1 MKKSKLCFLPVS
13 FLLLSAC
20 IACEPNRANSGKL
33 ATPKL
38 ELNAEK
44 NGLTWAAVPGAVSYS
59 ISVNDEEAVTV
70 QETNYDFEVEAGA
83 YDVKVVAKASDSK
96 NNSDQASFSYST
108 LYTTLGQISC
118 SAGVITWA
126 NYLGAGIEYQVDD
139 GEPVAVQGNSINAS
153 QSGIYTVRALPGFDE
168 NENKYYVHHDGN
180 IDQRAIL
187 VQATQA
193 SGVVLEDGEEDSN
206 TDLQEKYVA
215 QKYDSTNGWVD
226 TLATVVLDDD
236 NPFSTG
242 KCVKA
247 NIWHHGAWFK
257 WTRELNCE
265 GRIESVKFFVKGA
278 AATRFA
284 LSFDITEDVVVGPI
298 NLKGVYATYM
308 VQPAP
313 QNWAEYTV
321 STNDANWTIN
331 YNGTS
336 YPFATVQTMLAGLG
350 YNIQSVGDFFPYFG
364 SYSIKA
370 FGEYQDGGPVTAVW
384 FDQIELGVEPT
395 QTVIDEKFEVAAGQF
410 AFKSS
415 QINAGLF
422 EYNPDGQ
429 SMVKFY
435 QGSNPVEI
443 PVTVVVGSSD
453 KSMTI
458 TSTATGLD
466 FVAKLV
472 SNDAG
477 KTFTLSAVSG
487 TAAPYMQGMQC
498 DRCQI
503 LNNFEQ
509 YTATGQGLDN
519 NHTDAT
525 QRTGLRADF
534 FSDFYDGGNAGR
546 VQSIIGGSGWSLMGS
561 SDYLDLATSVAH
573 TGSKSM
579 RLKYN
584 SGNQMRFLSY
594 NLADGSG
601 AAYEKG
607 SYLSMWVRANLT
619 RDNVIKFKAFYINKV
634 EPSTQSS
641 CDEVEFTVPH
651 DASQGWVEVKVPL
664 KATRTYYG
672 FAILPMKGNGDMGGD
687 STYFYVDNIAI
698 YSSISPIAN
707 A

>member
-20 IACEPNRANSGKL
+20 IACEPNKANSGKL
-33 ATPKL
+33 ATPEL

-44 NGLTWAAVPGAVSYS
+44 NGLTWAAVPGAASYS

-70 QETNYDFEVEAGA
+70 QETNYDFEVDAGA
-83 YDVKVVAKASDSK
+83 YDVKVVAKASNSK
-96 NNSDQASFSYST
+96 NNSDPASFSYST
-108 LYTTLGQISC
+108 LYTTLGQITYSE
-118 SAGVITWA
+118 GVITWA
-126 NYLGAGIEYQVDD
+126 NYLGAGLEYQVDD
-139 GEPVAVQGNSINAS
+139 GQVVAVQGSSISAT
-153 QSGIYTVRALPGFDE
+153 QSGIYTVRALPGYDE
-168 NENKYYVHHDGN
+168 VNNKYYVHHDGS

-193 SGVVLEDGEEDSN
+193 NGVVLEDGEEESN

-215 QKYDSTNGWVD
+215 QKYDNTNGWVD
-226 TLATVVLDDD
+226 TLATVVLDED

-284 LSFDITEDVVVGPI
+284 LSFDITDDVVVGPI

-313 QNWAEYTV
+313 QNWTEYTV

-336 YPFATVQTMLAGLG
+336 YPFATVQSMLASLG

-395 QTVIDEKFEVAAGQF
+395 QTIIDEKFQVAAGQF

-429 SMVKFY
+429 SVVKFN
-435 QGSNPVEI
+435 QGGSPVEI

-503 LNNFEQ
+503 LNSFEQ
-509 YTATGQGLDN
+509 YSATGQGLDN

-534 FSDFYDGGNAGR
+534 FSDFYDGGTAGR
-546 VQSIIGGSGWSLMGS
+546 VQSIIGGAGWSLMGS
-561 SDYLDLATSVAH
+561 TDYLDLATSVAH
-573 TGSKSM
+573 TGSKSV

-607 SYLSMWVRANLT
+607 SYLSMWVRANSE
-619 RDNVIKFKAFYINKV
+619 RDNVIKFKAFYINQV
-634 EPSTQSS
+634 TPSTQSS
-641 CDEVEFTVPH
+641 CDEVEVTVPH
-651 DASQGWVEVKVPL
+651 DASHGWVEVKVPL

-672 FAILPMKGNGDMGGD
+672 YAILPMKNNGAASGD
-687 STYFYVDNIAI
+687 GQYFYVDNVAI
-698 YSSISPIAN
+698 YSSISPFAN

>member
-1 MKKSKLCFLPVS
+1 MAFCHS
-13 FLLLSAC
+13 
-20 IACEPNRANSGKL
+20 
-33 ATPKL
+33 
-38 ELNAEK
+38 
-44 NGLTWAAVPGAVSYS
+44 
-59 ISVNDEEAVTV
+59 
-70 QETNYDFEVEAGA
+70 
-83 YDVKVVAKASDSK
+83 
-96 NNSDQASFSYST
+96 
-108 LYTTLGQISC
+108 
-118 SAGVITWA
+118 
-126 NYLGAGIEYQVDD
+126 
-139 GEPVAVQGNSINAS
+139 S

-187 VQATQA
+187 IQATQA
-193 SGVVLEDGEEDSN
+193 SGVVLEDGEEESN
-206 TDLQEKYVA
+206 TDLQEKYVG

-226 TLATVVLDDD
+226 TLATVVLDED

-370 FGEYQDGGPVTAVW
+370 FGEYQDGGPTTAVW

-422 EYNPDGQ
+422 EYNPAGQ
-429 SMVKFY
+429 SMVRFY
-435 QGSNPVEI
+435 QAGNPVEI
-443 PVTVVVGSSD
+443 PVTVVVGVSD

-466 FVAKLV
+466 FVAKLK

-498 DRCQI
+498 DRCQV
-503 LNNFEQ
+503 LYDFEAF
-509 YTATGQGLDN
+509 TETGIGYDN
-519 NHTDAT
+519 AHSNPDS
-525 QRTGLRADF
+525 RTGLRAH
-534 FSDFYDGGNAGR
+534 FYCDYYNEQGTQAVSPVGGGN
-546 VQSIIGGSGWSLMGS
+546 WHLMGS
-561 SDYLDLATSVAH
+561 DDYLNLGTSVAH
-573 TGSKSM
+573 TGTKSM

-584 SGNQMRFLSY
+584 KGAQMRFLTFGLST
-594 NLADGSG
+594 DGG
-601 AAYEKG
+601 EAYAKG
-607 SYLSMWVRANLT
+607 SYLSMWVRACGS
-619 RDNVIKFKAFYINKV
+619 RDNDIKLKAFYRNKLD
-634 EPSTQSS
+634 PATTNQ
-641 CDEVEFTVPH
+641 CDEVEVVVPKDENH
-651 DASQGWVEVKVPL
+651 GWVEVKVPL

-672 FAILPMKGNGDMGGD
+672 FGIQPMKNSGETSGDGQ
-687 STYFYVDNIAI
+687 YFYVDNIAI